1 MDIQSE
7 IKTAVVNHNRAAVG
21 GSFLRWW
28 GRFLTGLTG
37 AGWAAWVW
45 GADLLDRT
53 GYHTDSAGFIKMY
66 HAPGILQNVAAVG
79 AVAVAW
85 KLLPRAIRQARGC
98 IKPQQARDDEAHQR
112 GTRLV
117 DARLAARVLPR
128 TPGDLEIGGVPL
140 PRGVEQQH
148 ILLLGAPGSGKS
160 VALKA
165 LLAAI
170 RQRHSDGAVI
180 HDPTG
185 ELVAMLYDP
194 ATDFII
200 NPLDAR
206 HAPWSPWT
214 DWVPG
219 DEAALAKALIPSA
232 EGDNKFFSD
241 AAQSVLEV
249 LFQQCS
255 DVDTL
260 VRAGLGESSTA
271 LIKRLE
277 QAGLAGMV
285 GNAKTFGSVR
295 GNLAP
300 YLKSLAL
307 LPPVPPGLDGVS
319 LKDFCER
326 PAGRF
331 IFLLTS
337 GRTRDALAPIHKLF
351 LSQLVAV
358 ATSLRPDP
366 TRRIWLA
373 LDEIPVLLPSPT
385 IGTVLSEGR
394 KFGLGVIMAAQAVGQ
409 VKSRVGADEAA
420 ALLSMPK
427 SRLLLRVGDGETAEA
442 MSREIGDRHI
452 KRKQVSHNQG
462 TSTGGGQGGGGSSS
476 GTSTTWQDATER
488 AVLPSE
494 IMALPDLAGFLR
506 VETTTMRISLTY
518 QPYPTVAEDYQ
529 PVPPRS
535 LPVPPPEEDGDD
547 E

>member
-1 MDIQSE
+1 MDIQAE
-7 IKTAVVNHNRAAVG
+7 IKQATEDYNRAACG
-21 GSFLRWW
+21 GSFGNWW
-28 GRFLTGLTG
+28 ARFLTGLVG
-37 AGWAAWVW
+37 AVWAGCVW
-45 GADLLDRT
+45 IGDVLDRT
-53 GYHTDSAGFIKMY
+53 GYHLDRAGFIKMY
-66 HAPGILQNVAAVG
+66 HGPGLIQNIIAVG
-79 AVAVAW
+79 AAGVAAFFLPKAVRQW
-85 KLLPRAIRQARGC
+85 KGMLRPATQRE
-98 IKPQQARDDEAHQR
+98 DESHQR
-112 GTRLV
+112 GTRIL
-117 DARLAARVLPR
+117 DAGLAARVLPR

-140 PRGVEQQH
+140 PRSVEQQH

-170 RQRHSDGAVI
+170 RKRHSDGAVI

-185 ELVAMLYDP
+185 ELVAMMYDP
-194 ATDFII
+194 AKDFII

-219 DEAALAKALIPSA
+219 DEATLAKALIPSA

-241 AAQSVLEV
+241 AAQAVLEV
-249 LFQQCS
+249 LFQQCR
-255 DVDTL
+255 DVDSL

-277 QAGLAGMV
+277 AAGLAGMV

-307 LPPVPPGLDGVS
+307 LPPVPAGLDGLS
-319 LKDFCER
+319 LKSFCER
-326 PAGRF
+326 PTGRF

-337 GRTRDALAPIHKLF
+337 GRTRDALAPLHKLF

-366 TRRIWLA
+366 SRRIWLA
-373 LDEIPVLLPSPT
+373 LDEVPILLPSPT

-394 KFGLGVIMAAQAVGQ
+394 KFGLSIIMAAQAVGQ
-409 VKSRVGADEAA
+409 FKSRVGADEAA

-442 MSREIGDRHI
+442 MSKEIGDRHI
-452 KRKQVSHNQG
+452 KRRQVSHNQG
-462 TSTGGGQGGGGSSS
+462 TNTGGQGGGRSS
-476 GTSTTWQDATER
+476 GTSTSWQDVTER
-488 AVLPSE
+488 TVLPSE
-494 IMALPDLAGFLR
+494 IMALPDLVGFLR
-506 VETTTMRISLTY
+506 VETTTMRVQLTY
-518 QPYPTVAEDYQ
+518 QPYPQVAEDYQ
-529 PVPPRS
+529 PIAPRP
-535 LPVPPPEEDGDD
+535 LPVPPPEEN
-547 E
+547 ES

>member
-1 MDIQSE
+1 MDIQTQ
-7 IKTAVVNHNRAAVG
+7 IKQAAAEHNREVVGGDMPAYYTKWAAGIGAVG
-21 GSFLRWW
+21 W
-28 GRFLTGLTG
+28 
-37 AGWAAWVW
+37 AGMVFS
-45 GADLLDRT
+45 GDFMQN
-53 GYHTDSAGFIKMY
+53 G
-66 HAPGILQNVAAVG
+66 PGILDNISALACAVL
-79 AVAVAW
+79 AFLILPQVW
-85 KLLPRAIRQARGC
+85 KQGKALIRLPTG
-98 IKPQQARDDEAHQR
+98 RDDEAHQR
-112 GTRLV
+112 GTALL

-140 PRGVEQQH
+140 PHSVEQQH
-148 ILLLGAPGSGKS
+148 VLLLGAPGSGKS

-170 RQRHSDGAVI
+170 RARHSDGAVI

-194 ATDFII
+194 AKDFII

-255 DVDTL
+255 DVDSL

-285 GNAKTFGSVR
+285 GSVKTFGSVR

-307 LPPVPPGLDGVS
+307 LPPVPPGLDGLS
-319 LKDFCER
+319 LKEFCQA

-331 IFLLTS
+331 VFLLTS

-366 TRRIWLA
+366 TRRVWLA
-373 LDEIPVLLPSPT
+373 LDEVPILLPSPT

-409 VKSRVGADEAA
+409 FKSRVGADEAA

-452 KRKQVSHNQG
+452 KRKQVSHNQ
-462 TSTGGGQGGGGSSS
+462 SSNTGGGQGG
-476 GTSTTWQDATER
+476 
-488 AVLPSE
+488 
-494 IMALPDLAGFLR
+494 
-506 VETTTMRISLTY
+506 
-518 QPYPTVAEDYQ
+518 
-529 PVPPRS
+529 RS
-535 LPVPPPEEDGDD
+535 ARLFR
-547 E
+547 

>member
-1 MDIQSE
+1 MDIQAE
-7 IKTAVVNHNRAAVG
+7 IKQATEDYNRTTLG
-21 GSFLRWW
+21 GSFGGWWLR
-28 GRFLTGLTG
+28 LLAGLVS
-37 AGWAAWVW
+37 AGWAGWVW
-45 GADLLDRT
+45 ASDALDRT
-53 GYHTDSAGFIKMY
+53 GQHLDRAGFIKMY
-66 HAPGILQNVAAVG
+66 YAPGILQNILAVVAAV
-79 AVAVAW
+79 VAW
-85 KLLPRAIRQARGC
+85 KFLPTVVGQYKKLINLNHGNEN
-98 IKPQQARDDEAHQR
+98 EAHQR
-112 GTRLV
+112 GTRIL
-117 DARLAARVLPR
+117 DAGLAARVLPR

-140 PRGVEQQH
+140 PNSVEQQH
-148 ILLLGAPGSGKS
+148 VLLLGAPGSGKS

-165 LLAAI
+165 LLAVI
-170 RQRHSDGAVI
+170 RLRHSDGAVI

-185 ELVAMLYDP
+185 ELVAMMYDP
-194 ATDFII
+194 AKDFII

-249 LFQQCS
+249 LFQQCR
-255 DVDTL
+255 DVDSL
-260 VRAGLGESSTA
+260 VSAGLGESSTA

-277 QAGLAGMV
+277 AAGLAGMV

-307 LPPVPPGLDGVS
+307 LPPVPPGLDGLS
-319 LKDFCER
+319 LKEFCQA

-366 TRRIWLA
+366 ARRVWLA

-394 KFGLGVIMAAQAVGQ
+394 KFGLSVIMAAQAVGQ
-409 VKSRVGADEAA
+409 VKSRCGADEAA

-452 KRKQVSHNQG
+452 KRRQVSHNQG
-462 TSTGGGQGGGGSSS
+462 TNSGGQGGGGRSS
-476 GTSTTWQDATER
+476 GTSTSWQDVTER

-494 IMALPDLAGFLR
+494 IMALPDLTGFLR

-518 QPYPTVAEDYQ
+518 QPYPQVAQDYQ
-529 PVPPRS
+529 PVPPRP
-535 LPVPPPEEDGDD
+535 LPVPPPEEDGEDD
-547 E
+547 